1 MMNWDVQMM
10 KPMYWVF
17 ILGAIGVLSLIAFV
31 TYYIKDKE
39 LKKEHG
45 LKENFLILDWLL
57 LLVTIASFACAI
69 FVYLDI
75 QNQIS
80 SFIL

>member
-1 MMNWDVQMM
+1 MM

-31 TYYIKDKE
+31 MYYIKDKE
-39 LKKEHG
+39 LKKEQG
-45 LKENFLILDWLL
+45 LKENFLVLDWML
-57 LLVTIASFACAI
+57 LLVTVASFASAV

-80 SFIL
+80 SFTL

>member
-1 MMNWDVQMM
+1 MM

-31 TYYIKDKE
+31 MSYIKDKE

-45 LKENFLILDWLL
+45 LKEKFLILDWSL
-57 LLVTIASFACAI
+57 LLVSIASFACAV

-75 QNQIS
+75 QNQIN
-80 SFIL
+80 SFML

>member
-1 MMNWDVQMM
+1 MM

-31 TYYIKDKE
+31 MCYIKDKE
-39 LKKEHG
+39 LKKERG
-45 LKENFLILDWLL
+45 LKENFLILDWIL
-57 LLVTIASFACAI
+57 LLVMISSFACAI

-80 SFIL
+80 SFTL

>member
-1 MMNWDVQMM
+1 MM

-31 TYYIKDKE
+31 VCYIKDKE
-39 LKKEHG
+39 LKKERG
-45 LKENFLILDWLL
+45 LKESFLILDWML
-57 LLVTIASFACAI
+57 LLVMIASVACAI

-80 SFIL
+80 SFTL